1 MGSVRETIIKP
12 PMERV
17 KSGKVFRPTKALRN
31 KYILNGLIVSTIF
44 WILAMVAWV
53 GFGYL
58 ILTDN
63 GINPAQ
69 YWNIIGD
76 WWLTVNIG
84 YWLVALIWIVPALI
98 LIPIYVSRIEY
109 SVIAESGETMPEIYV
124 RKGIITIT
132 EKHVP
137 FRTITNIAS
146 KAGPLDRLMGIGSVE
161 IQTAGIT
168 SGTQPGSKPEERIEG
183 IPFFEEVRDFILQE
197 LRKFLRPYVVGTEVD
212 APRMEKTTTGEF
224 ESTSEVLSVLKEI
237 RDILRDER

>member
-44 WILAMVAWV
+44 WILAMISWV

-58 ILTDN
+58 ILTDK
-63 GINPAQ
+63 GISPAQ

-98 LIPIYVSRIEY
+98 LIPIYVKRIEY

-124 RKGIITIT
+124 RKGIVTIT

-146 KAGPLDRLMGIGSVE
+146 KAGPFDRLMGIGSVE

-197 LRKFLRPYVVGTEVD
+197 LRKFHRPYVTGTEVD
-212 APRMEKTTTGEF
+212 APQIQQTKSGEL
-224 ESTSEVLSVLKEI
+224 ESTNEVLEVLREI
-237 RDILRDER
+237 RDLLREER

>member
-1 MGSVRETIIKP
+1 
-12 PMERV
+12 
-17 KSGKVFRPTKALRN
+17 
-31 KYILNGLIVSTIF
+31 
-44 WILAMVAWV
+44 
-53 GFGYL
+53 
-58 ILTDN
+58 
-63 GINPAQ
+63 
-69 YWNIIGD
+69 
-76 WWLTVNIG
+76 
-84 YWLVALIWIVPALI
+84 
-98 LIPIYVSRIEY
+98 
-109 SVIAESGETMPEIYV
+109 MPEIYV
-124 RKGIITIT
+124 RKGIVTVT

-197 LRKFLRPYVVGTEVD
+197 LRKFLRPYVTGTEVD

-237 RDILRDER
+237 RDILREER